1 MSFSKNSAQRTVGN
15 IIRNLKMNG
24 SKFMKQIYCSRKGS
38 FNLKKNANME
48 KDQVWPWGY

>member
-24 SKFMKQIYCSRKGS
+24 SKFMK
-38 FNLKKNANME
+38 LKFIVPGRA
-48 KDQVWPWGY
+48 PSI